1 MYIGSPRARADIHVR
16 WATAHVRPHFT
27 PPPITVIEYTTKLD
41 FILEKLNAA
50 HQGESGS
57 GLATT
62 AE

>member
-1 MYIGSPRARADIHVR
+1 MEVRTRSGGSTCTSMQPAQGEL
-16 WATAHVRPHFT
+16 
-27 PPPITVIEYTTKLD
+27 TVIEYTTKLD

>member
-1 MYIGSPRARADIHVR
+1 MLP
-16 WATAHVRPHFT
+16 
-27 PPPITVIEYTTKLD
+27 VIEYTTKLD

-62 AE
+62 AECAGAARADVRGERRPAAVEKRKAR